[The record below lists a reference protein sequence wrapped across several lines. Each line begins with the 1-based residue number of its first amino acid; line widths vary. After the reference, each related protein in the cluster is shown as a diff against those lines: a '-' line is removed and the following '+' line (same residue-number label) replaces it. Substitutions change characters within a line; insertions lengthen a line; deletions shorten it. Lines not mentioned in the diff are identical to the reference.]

1 MEDETKDD
9 VKDIMITC
17 NTCGFEVD
25 YDTPCPNGCDTEVT
39 EMVNRIFSEE
49 EQELARA
56 NLEVNQYRT
65 QCHFQRGNLLFY
77 LHFPMTHQLEKQ

>member
-1 MEDETKDD
+1 VIHIDTLSKDGLKLKHLLASHSADKIGDKMEDETKDD

-49 EQELARA
+49 E
-56 NLEVNQYRT
+56 
-65 QCHFQRGNLLFY
+65 
-77 LHFPMTHQLEKQ
+77 